1 MARRRRVARRVVLLI
16 AALAALLTL
25 DLGLPA
31 LGALGPAGLAAAA
44 GEPASACPDGTRYA
58 DGFCVTEAKAKCPEG
73 RKVDGRSCT
82 TPQVAHCEKGEQV
95 GSGCQTPAAAP
106 CPDGGTPSGSDCVSD
121 PSYRCADGTSPVGAS
136 CDIGWTQS
144 CGSLTRDGN
153 VCVEPDPPAC
163 PAGSLETGRDT
174 ANCWGSA
181 VAGSCPGHSQPS
193 AKDASVCVMN
203 ATATL
208 GCPTGY
214 TLVTA
219 SGESYE
225 PYCASDTD
233 PDASEDPSY
242 TYSCPT
248 GWDLHPG
255 NGDNIPTS
263 CTKSNLTCPSGFA
276 SGPSS
281 DGKCSAKLT
290 CSAGSLDKSGRCVTT
305 TSPTCPNGTVSSDG
319 QHCLGT
325 ATAYC
330 AQSVD
335 KLRSDGKCARPA
347 AAPCSNGAGKSDGAG
362 HCVSPTT
369 LWCAPGTGTAR
380 SDGLCAVDAEPY
392 CPLQPTQ
399 YSGDWMCSTPPKCAL
414 GTSLDGQGRCIPQP
428 EDCPAGTAD
437 DGHGNCKPV
446 GGKDCPKG
454 TTRTADGSCRQP
466 PPIPDPTHDDQTAG
480 GRTPGDP
487 TPTQPVVEPPDPGNL
502 VISPEIVPAGDPIT
516 AAGAGCAPNSE
527 VVLTSDGEEVGRVTA
542 DAQGR
547 FSTPV
552 LFGTFTAGER
562 KIIASCGATLTK
574 TVSMTLA
581 DSPTGVS
588 HGYVVL
594 LFFLCAGFL
603 VVRWQLGTRR

>member
-1 MARRRRVARRVVLLI
+1 
-16 AALAALLTL
+16 
-25 DLGLPA
+25 
-31 LGALGPAGLAAAA
+31 
-44 GEPASACPDGTRYA
+44 
-58 DGFCVTEAKAKCPEG
+58 
-73 RKVDGRSCT
+73 
-82 TPQVAHCEKGEQV
+82 
-95 GSGCQTPAAAP
+95 
-106 CPDGGTPSGSDCVSD
+106 
-121 PSYRCADGTSPVGAS
+121 
-136 CDIGWTQS
+136 
-144 CGSLTRDGN
+144 
-153 VCVEPDPPAC
+153 
-163 PAGSLETGRDT
+163 
-174 ANCWGSA
+174 
-181 VAGSCPGHSQPS
+181 
-193 AKDASVCVMN
+193 
-203 ATATL
+203 
-208 GCPTGY
+208 
-214 TLVTA
+214 
-219 SGESYE
+219 
-225 PYCASDTD
+225 
-233 PDASEDPSY
+233 
-242 TYSCPT
+242 
-248 GWDLHPG
+248 
-255 NGDNIPTS
+255 
-263 CTKSNLTCPSGFA
+263 
-276 SGPSS
+276 
-281 DGKCSAKLT
+281 
-290 CSAGSLDKSGRCVTT
+290 
-305 TSPTCPNGTVSSDG
+305 
-319 QHCLGT
+319 
-325 ATAYC
+325 
-330 AQSVD
+330 
-335 KLRSDGKCARPA
+335 
-347 AAPCSNGAGKSDGAG
+347 
-362 HCVSPTT
+362 
-369 LWCAPGTGTAR
+369 
-380 SDGLCAVDAEPY
+380 
-392 CPLQPTQ
+392 
-399 YSGDWMCSTPPKCAL
+399 MCSTPPKCAL

-552 LFGTFTAGER
+552 LFGRFTAGER